1 MSTEKNQAREH
12 DPIQAIFMHHLIGP
26 IVRILLVGYVVLVAW
41 APLIWAGVTAALFV
55 LGAGLFTAKIVF
67 RIESPGMMLFLT
79 PVFGLIWLLLFVLIW
94 LLDRYLL

>member
-1 MSTEKNQAREH
+1 MV
-12 DPIQAIFMHHLIGP
+12 GP
-26 IVRILLVGYVVLVAW
+26 LLVGYVLLLVHAPIVWAW
-41 APLIWAGVTAALFV
+41 VTGGLFV

-67 RIESPGMMLFLT
+67 RIESTGMMLFLT